1 MRRGDSRETSP
12 RSMSTNWLERADE
25 PSLLDSLDAW
35 IALVLKGK
43 IDEAEGTAEPIG
55 KQEEQAEMTLIDR
68 VRKWREEDVERGP
81 IEGERELVRRLISR
95 RFGPDTAE
103 QLVPVS
109 HPLSDPD
116 RIVAIADAVIE
127 CETVEELIARAREVA
142 GAA

>member
-55 KQEEQAEMTLIDR
+55 KQEEQAEMTLIPTVLWPSPTQSSNAR
-68 VRKWREEDVERGP
+68 RSRNSSRGQERWPGQRDNP
-81 IEGERELVRRLISR
+81 HV
-95 RFGPDTAE
+95 TAE
-103 QLVPVS
+103 ALRI
-109 HPLSDPD
+109 LSC
-116 RIVAIADAVIE
+116 AV
-127 CETVEELIARAREVA
+127 T
-142 GAA
+142 